1 MENVCKILFT
11 ISGWG
16 KWDVEGKMY
25 WRIYSFFILSST
37 RWIPFPVS
45 FWKINSAIKKRSI
58 YREKDLTSTRKLTN
72 LRSYETF
79 NSKHVIVKSIFM
91 TWAFKCI
98 WRSRRIE
105 TPSFPCDFLK
115 QLSIKNKN
123 SLLPYSFLTEWQ
135 LHVFVALLFCFYCKI

>member
-1 MENVCKILFT
+1 MRKVRCGRQNVLKNLFLLYFKFHKMNSFPCKFL
-11 ISGWG
+11 
-16 KWDVEGKMY
+16 
-25 WRIYSFFILSST
+25 
-37 RWIPFPVS
+37 
-45 FWKINSAIKKRSI
+45 KINSAIKKRSI

-98 WRSRRIE
+98 WRSWRIE

-123 SLLPYSFLTEWQ
+123 SLLPSSFLTEWQ